1 MLELARGGADLE
13 LELELVLY
21 SLTSALRVLSGS
33 NPAACKPG
41 IVSLQA
47 LHDGKHEIPNA
58 QSEHYV
64 GPEMCGHLQYGQDC
78 EDGNDSEHQD
88 LLLLE
93 EVPNGTPS
101 HLVERHCGL

>member
-1 MLELARGGADLE
+1 MLHERRVNDAGGRDHGSKADDSKNQE
-13 LELELVLY
+13 
-21 SLTSALRVLSGS
+21 AHDPIQGKG
-33 NPAACKPG
+33 KPG
-41 IVSLQA
+41 IVSPQT

-64 GPEMCGHLQYGQDC
+64 GPEMCGYLQYGQDA
-78 EDGNDSEHQD
+78 EDGDGSEHQD